1 MFPPIQ
7 EKLMTPTE
15 NIRGEGVG
23 GFFRSD
29 DASPAL
35 QPIRRGTQARIPLKV
50 ALIGGGQ
57 ACADLL
63 TLLVEERLS
72 RLGLEILGVADPNPE
87 APGIRQ
93 ARQLGIFTTSDFIQL
108 YQLPGLNL
116 IIELTGSPQVRER
129 ILRTKPLEISSID
142 HRGAR
147 LLWDLIQIETEKVQ
161 HQSAEIALEE
171 EVRRHQEYLENI
183 LAHSSDMIITTDLD
197 GRIVTFNPGGERM
210 LGYSRAEII
219 GRSIEEIWESP
230 ENRKQLMAEVQARGA
245 VNNFPA
251 VLHTQSGQL
260 KEISLSLSLL
270 RDREGRILGT
280 VGISKDVT
288 EENRLRRQLIENE
301 RLAAIGQTV
310 AGISHCMKNILNGLK
325 GGAYLV
331 NTGLKKDDRALL
343 EEGWQIVQ
351 KSVERISKLS
361 LDMLGYCRDRTPDLN
376 PVDPLQLIRDT
387 VNVVHQT
394 AQMEGVEIITRGTE
408 GVSFPLDASALFRAL
423 MNLVMN
429 AIEACREK
437 EYPPGES
444 PRVEVFFETSES
456 DLVFQVRDNGIGM
469 DEEIQRNLFTRFF
482 TTKDAQGTGLGL
494 PVTEKMVK
502 EQGGR
507 LTVESSPGCG
517 SVFTIRLPLQ
527 EKRQGPAHDR

>member
-1 MFPPIQ
+1 MSV
-7 EKLMTPTE
+7 TE
-15 NIRGEGVG
+15 YIRGEGVG
-23 GFFRSD
+23 DLFRPD
-29 DASPAL
+29 DDPPAPP
-35 QPIRRGTQARIPLKV
+35 PIRRGTQARIPLKV
-50 ALIGGGQ
+50 ALIGGGK

-63 TLLVEERLS
+63 TLLVEERLG
-72 RLGLEILGVADPNPE
+72 RLSLEILGVADPNPE

-116 IIELTGSPQVRER
+116 IIELTGSTQVRER
-129 ILRTKPLEISSID
+129 MIRTKPLEISSID

-147 LLWDLIQIETEKVQ
+147 LLWDLIQIEAEKVQ
-161 HQSAEIALEE
+161 LQSAEIALEE

-219 GRSIEEIWESP
+219 GHRIEEIWENP
-230 ENRKQLMAEVQARGA
+230 ENRKQLLAEVRARGA

-251 VLHTQSGQL
+251 VLRTQSGPL
-260 KEISLSLSLL
+260 VEISLSLSLL
-270 RDREGRILGT
+270 RDQEGHLLGT

-325 GGAYLV
+325 GGSYLV

-343 EEGWQIVQ
+343 EEGWQNVQ
-351 KSVERISKLS
+351 QGIERISKLS
-361 LDMLGYCRDRTPDLN
+361 LDMLGYCRDRTPALS

-387 VNVVHQT
+387 VNVVHQ
-394 AQMEGVEIITRGTE
+394 AARMEGIEIITRGDE
-408 GVSFPLDASALFRAL
+408 GFSFLLDASALFRGL
-423 MNLVMN
+423 MNLIMN

-437 EYPPGES
+437 EYLPGEA
-444 PRVEVFFETSES
+444 PRVEVFFEPAES

-482 TTKDAQGTGLGL
+482 TTKESQGTGLGL
-494 PVTEKMVK
+494 PVTEKLVK

-507 LTVESSPGCG
+507 LTVESSPGKG
-517 SVFTIRLPLQ
+517 SAFTIRLPLR
-527 EKRQGPAHDR
+527 EKPKEPANDR

>member
-1 MFPPIQ
+1 MSV
-7 EKLMTPTE
+7 TE

-23 GFFRSD
+23 DLFRPD
-29 DASPAL
+29 DDLPAL
-35 QPIRRGTQARIPLKV
+35 PPIRRGTQARIPLKV

-63 TLLVEERLS
+63 TLLVEERLG

-93 ARQLGIFTTSDFIQL
+93 ARQLGIFTTSDFNQL

-116 IIELTGSPQVRER
+116 IIELTGSTQVRER
-129 ILRTKPLEISSID
+129 MIRTKPLEISSID

-147 LLWDLIQIETEKVQ
+147 LLWDLIQIEAEKTQ
-161 HQSAEIALEE
+161 LQSAEIALEE

-183 LAHSSDMIITTDLD
+183 LAHSSDMIITTGLD
-197 GRIVTFNPGGERM
+197 DRIVTFNPGGERM
-210 LGYSRAEII
+210 LGYSQAEII
-219 GRSIEEIWESP
+219 GRSIAEIWENP
-230 ENRKQLMAEVQARGA
+230 KNRKQLMAEVRTRGA

-251 VLHTQSGQL
+251 VLLTKSGQL
-260 KEISLSLSLL
+260 VEISLSLSLL

-325 GGAYLV
+325 GGSYLV

-351 KSVERISKLS
+351 NSVERISKLS
-361 LDMLGYCRDRTPDLN
+361 LDMLGYCRDRTPDLSL
-376 PVDPLQLIRDT
+376 VDPLQLIRDT
-387 VNVVHQT
+387 VNLVQQT
-394 AQMEGVEIITRGTE
+394 ARMEGIEIIIRGAE
-408 GVSFPLDASALFRAL
+408 GFSFPLDASSLFRAM
-423 MNLVMN
+423 MNLIMN

-444 PRVEVFFETSES
+444 PRVEVFFEPAES

-469 DEEIQRNLFTRFF
+469 DEEIQRNLFKRFF
-482 TTKDAQGTGLGL
+482 TTKEFQGTGLGL

-507 LTVESSPGCG
+507 LTAESSPGQG
-517 SVFTIRLPLQ
+517 SVFTIRLPLR
-527 EKRQGPAHDR
+527 EKRQEPAHDR

>member
-1 MFPPIQ
+1 
-7 EKLMTPTE
+7 MTATE

-23 GFFRSD
+23 DLFRPND
-29 DASPAL
+29 DPPAPP
-35 QPIRRGTQARIPLKV
+35 PIRRGTQARIPLKV
-50 ALIGGGQ
+50 ALIGGGK

-63 TLLVEERLS
+63 TLLVEERLPH
-72 RLGLEILGVADPNPE
+72 LGLEILGVADPNPK

-116 IIELTGSPQVRER
+116 IIELTGSTQVRER
-129 ILRTKPLEISSID
+129 IIRTKPLKISSID

-147 LLWDLIQIETEKVQ
+147 LLWDLIQIEAEKVQ
-161 HQSAEIALEE
+161 LQSAEIALEE

-219 GRSIEEIWESP
+219 GRSIDEIWENP
-230 ENRKQLMAEVQARGA
+230 ENRKQLMAEVRARGA

-251 VLHTQSGQL
+251 DLLTKSGKL
-260 KEISLSLSLL
+260 AEISLSLSLL
-270 RDREGRILGT
+270 RDREGHILGT

-325 GGAYLV
+325 GGSYLV

-351 KSVERISKLS
+351 KGVERISKLS
-361 LDMLGYCRDRTPDLN
+361 LDMLGYCRNQTPTLS
-376 PVDPLQLIRDT
+376 PVDPFQLIRDT
-387 VNVVHQT
+387 VNVVHQ
-394 AQMEGVEIITRGTE
+394 AARMEGIEIITRGEE
-408 GVSFPLDASALFRAL
+408 GFSFPLDASALFRAL
-423 MNLVMN
+423 MNLIMN

-444 PRVEVFFETSES
+444 PRVEVFFEPAES
-456 DLVFQVRDNGIGM
+456 DFVFQVRDNGIGM
-469 DEEIQRNLFTRFF
+469 NEEIQRNLFTRFF
-482 TTKDAQGTGLGL
+482 TTKESQGTGLGL

-507 LTVESSPGCG
+507 LTVESSPGQG
-517 SVFTIRLPLQ
+517 SVFTIHLPLR
-527 EKRQGPAHDR
+527 EKRQEPANDC